1 MEPAFTTMD
10 RDFCSEDAELR
21 EYAKPNNCSLSWV
34 TMIVNAGERAL
45 AMIGGSEKLSAAF
58 VKKCYAEGDACNGLG
73 MADIAEGLKKIGLVS
88 EREANRVLE
97 EGGDL
102 CSIPQSKRFT
112 FKVLKAEGPN
122 RGGLMNLIGEG
133 NPVLTLLSI
142 NLNRLRF
149 VKDMREEDVTLSGT
163 VYEPSL
169 YGLVTGYVKTTE
181 EVDGYWVVEGTPSPC
196 ESVNVKVPMRDN
208 ETNSDYAGI
217 AGYAFAIEFN
227 GKRDFVVPSEGLT
240 SVDAIPSFAQSIVFA
255 ADSFSELSE
264 ADFSRF
270 RELKE
275 LVFGANSFANVGSL
289 ELVGLHKLESLRF
302 EVGAFANGFNL
313 VLDDLSSLVD
323 LEFSEGC
330 FTGESSGR
338 RLAEVSG
345 YGIRISGCSSLRRVT
360 IPGGSFTHATVVSM
374 VNLSAVEEVRIEEG
388 ALPKVE
394 VMNMTSME
402 SLSVLSIGKNALVL
416 CESMTMVDVAI
427 KAKDLETLLDLSKEC
442 LKALQEIIVNNV
454 KEMIEIAEAIKKILD
469 RVIDMVISGK
479 PTSAPTTVA
488 PTPETPT
495 IAPTEEITPT
505 PSVPSTVIPTTVA
518 PTVIPTTVAPTTV
531 APTTV
536 APTTVA
542 PTTVAPTTV
551 APTTVA
557 PTTVT
562 PTTVAPTTVVPTTV
576 TPTTETPTSTPT
588 QSPSKGNECW
598 SVGIPLNATEII
610 IPDNSCNGEEDTL
623 DLSQFT
629 QVKTLIVGNN
639 CFGKLG
645 AVEVSKVNPLESITI
660 GMNSFNGGSNH
671 PSNTLRVHDCSRLRE
686 LRIGRN
692 SFTNYH
698 ECYIEGYALEVLE
711 IGDLNNESNNFLH
724 GSLRLTGLLQG
735 TW

>member
-1 MEPAFTTMD
+1 MVSKQPYTPYQMEFTMLSDFSEEDLTGVMDVKQKHSGRGSYYEPIEAKEEAVEPAFTTMD

-73 MADIAEGLKKIGLVS
+73 MADIAEGLKKIGLVT

-97 EGGDL
+97 EGGNL
-102 CSIPQSKRFT
+102 CSIPQSKRFS

-264 ADFSRF
+264 VDFSRF
-270 RELKE
+270 TELKE

-313 VLDDLSSLVD
+313 VLDDLPSLVD
-323 LEFSEGC
+323 LQYSKGC
-330 FTGESSGR
+330 FTGKPSGR
-338 RLAEVSG
+338 RLADVSG

-374 VNLSAVEEVRIEEG
+374 VSLSAVEEVTIEEG

-469 RVIDMVISGK
+469 RVIDVVI
-479 PTSAPTTVA
+479 
-488 PTPETPT
+488 
-495 IAPTEEITPT
+495 
-505 PSVPSTVIPTTVA
+505 
-518 PTVIPTTVAPTTV
+518 
-531 APTTV
+531 
-536 APTTVA
+536 
-542 PTTVAPTTV
+542 
-551 APTTVA
+551 
-557 PTTVT
+557 
-562 PTTVAPTTVVPTTV
+562 
-576 TPTTETPTSTPT
+576 
-588 QSPSKGNECW
+588 
-598 SVGIPLNATEII
+598 
-610 IPDNSCNGEEDTL
+610 
-623 DLSQFT
+623 
-629 QVKTLIVGNN
+629 
-639 CFGKLG
+639 
-645 AVEVSKVNPLESITI
+645 
-660 GMNSFNGGSNH
+660 
-671 PSNTLRVHDCSRLRE
+671 
-686 LRIGRN
+686 
-692 SFTNYH
+692 
-698 ECYIEGYALEVLE
+698 
-711 IGDLNNESNNFLH
+711 
-724 GSLRLTGLLQG
+724 
-735 TW
+735 